1 MTDLD
6 LERLGDVWRQRP
18 DPAELEELRRTA
30 AAVRR
35 RARWAQ
41 VIDVVAA
48 ITVAGVVLLLVLS
61 SPRIDTI
68 IVGAGAVLILLVSQV
83 RQRRVRRIELKSLTG
98 TTEEMLDQAIA
109 RLKTTLRQ
117 NRFSLLALV
126 PAVVLG
132 LALGTI
138 VKKRE
143 GQELFAELIAGP
155 WPRNFLVIL
164 FAIILLA
171 AMAAYLVRR
180 LRRDGRELGRLT
192 TLRDAYRGERESSAV
207 E

>member
-30 AAVRR
+30 DAVRR

-61 SPRIDTI
+61 NPRIDTI
-68 IVGAGAVLILLVSQV
+68 IVGAGAILILLVSQI

-109 RLKTTLRQ
+109 RLQTTLRH
-117 NRFSLLALV
+117 NRFSLLAVGPAFVIGYLV
-126 PAVVLG
+126 ASRSGGGLDAMVDALG
-132 LALGTI
+132 DSSLFRAAWIGIFLAAIIGMFLAL
-138 VKKRE
+138 VHKD
-143 GQELFAELIAGP
+143 
-155 WPRNFLVIL
+155 
-164 FAIILLA
+164 
-171 AMAAYLVRR
+171 RR
-180 LRRDGRELGRLT
+180 QRRELEKLMATRKFYQEETDLT
-192 TLRDAYRGERESSAV
+192 NS
-207 E
+207 

>member
-30 AAVRR
+30 DAVRR

-48 ITVAGVVLLLVLS
+48 VTVAGVVLLLVLS
-61 SPRIDTI
+61 NPRIDTI

-98 TTEEMLDQAIA
+98 TTEEMLDQSIG
-109 RLKTTLRQ
+109 RIRTTIRH
-117 NRFSLLALV
+117 NRFTLLAMCPGLIIGYLV
-126 PAVVLG
+126 ASAAGRSVGTVVGSLSNAPLFRAAWVG
-132 LALGTI
+132 LAVT
-138 VKKRE
+138 
-143 GQELFAELIAGP
+143 
-155 WPRNFLVIL
+155 LV
-164 FAIILLA
+164 AAAALA
-171 AMAAYLVRR
+171 FVFRIRR
-180 LRRDGRELGRLT
+180 LQRELDRLT
-192 TLRDAYRGERESSAV
+192 AMRGFYRDERESNDP
-207 E
+207 